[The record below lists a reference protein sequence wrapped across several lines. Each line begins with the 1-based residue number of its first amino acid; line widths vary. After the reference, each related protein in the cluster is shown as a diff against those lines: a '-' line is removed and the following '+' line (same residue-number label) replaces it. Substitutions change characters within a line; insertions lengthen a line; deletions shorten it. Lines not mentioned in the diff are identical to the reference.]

1 MDVNLAGLDTDSD
14 HEENIH
20 NSSMDDVTSAVEL
33 KLCLL
38 DLKSAAPDQFV
49 LEQVQS
55 IHGIVSRA
63 GSQLVKLKLQDWSDL
78 QHTWLIDLESS
89 DIVNNSAWT
98 SDQLMKMNTSPFM
111 PSLNSALP
119 FPRRLNVK
127 FPSKVMEDYFEAS
140 MIGSKA
146 TKGIKIPSVH
156 FMKDKFKL
164 PTSDDPKFEL
174 WGRKGVLDCQITH
187 ELLNLESN
195 LIKSMAG
202 LLDSL
207 EVTEENAATHKAIGD
222 KLKLFINVN
231 GLALQSNFRARSWA
245 STTSCK
251 AKLNIRD
258 SILQKTAGDPVVSE
272 ALRGSCF
279 LNEGIFGPIPQVTQE
294 LVNAFPSREETRL
307 SFVSSASTAKK
318 RPASSQHR
326 GNAKRRVVLDKSAY
340 MGLYNTPYNQP
351 TTSYVSQPPS
361 TSQVAT
367 SPALF
372 HTAKSQ
378 GHRGKNKKGKG
389 FKR

>member
-1 MDVNLAGLDTDSD
+1 MDVNRDGLDTGSD
-14 HEENIH
+14 HETNH

-38 DLKSAAPDQFV
+38 DMRAEAPDQFV

-78 QHTWLIDLESS
+78 QHTWLVDLETS

-98 SDQLMKMNTSPFM
+98 TEQLAKMNSSPFM
-111 PSLNSALP
+111 PSLSNTIP

-127 FPSKVMEDYFEAS
+127 FPSKVMEDYFEAN
-140 MIGSKA
+140 MIGSKN
-146 TKGIKIPSVH
+146 TKGVKIPSVH
-156 FMKDKFKL
+156 FLKDRFKL
-164 PTSDDPKFEL
+164 PTSDDPKFEF

-187 ELLNLESN
+187 ELLNLEAN
-195 LIKSMAG
+195 LVKSMAG

-207 EVTEENAATHKAIGD
+207 EVTEENAAIHNAIGN
-222 KLKLFINVN
+222 KIKLFINVN

-279 LNEGIFGPIPQVTQE
+279 LNEGVFGPIPQDTQE
-294 LVNAFPSREETRL
+294 LVNAFPSRDDARL
-307 SFVSSASTAKK
+307 SFVSAASLAKK
-318 RPASSQHR
+318 RSSGSQNR
-326 GNAKRRVVLDKSAY
+326 GHAKRKSSY
-340 MGLYNTPYNQP
+340 MELYNTPYNQP
-351 TTSYVSQPPS
+351 TTSYVTQPPS
-361 TSQVAT
+361 TSQVPT
-367 SPALF
+367 SQTLF
-372 HTAKSQ
+372 PKPKPQ
-378 GHRGKNKKGKG
+378 GHRGKNRKGRG
-389 FKR
+389 FKH